1 MLIAFHKPYG
11 ILSQFNRNPD
21 EPEQRTLAEFDL
33 PKEVFPLGRLDMDSE
48 GLLLLT
54 DENDIVHR
62 LLHPKFRH
70 RRRYLAQVEGIPD
83 EAALEELRRGGV
95 EIRGYRTLPCRAKLL
110 KGEPD
115 LPPRDPPIRE
125 RADIPASWLSLE
137 IREGKNRQVRRMTA
151 AIGYPT
157 LRLVRIG
164 IGRFP
169 LDELAPGKWRE
180 LTDAE
185 RKLVFES

>member
-11 ILSQFNRNPD
+11 VLSQFNRNPD

-33 PKEVFPLGRLDMDSE
+33 PEEVFPIGRLDMDSE

-54 DENDIVHR
+54 DENEIVHR

-70 RRRYLAQVEGIPD
+70 RRRYLLQVEGAPE
-83 EAALEELRRGGV
+83 EADLEKLRRGGV
-95 EIRGYRTLPCRAKLL
+95 EIKGYKTLPCRAKVH

-115 LPPRDPPIRE
+115 FPPRDPPIRE
-125 RADIPASWLSLE
+125 RADIPATWLTMEL
-137 IREGKNRQVRRMTA
+137 REGKNRQVRRMTA

-157 LRLVRIG
+157 LRLVRVG
-164 IGRFP
+164 VGRFP
-169 LDELAPGKWRE
+169 LGDLKQGHWKELGSDERE
-180 LTDAE
+180 FL
-185 RKLVFES
+185 FQC

>member
-1 MLIAFHKPYG
+1 MLVAFHKPFG
-11 ILSQFNRNPD
+11 VLSQFNPNPD

-54 DENDIVHR
+54 DENDIVHQ

-70 RRRYLAQVEGIPD
+70 RRRYLVQVEGLPD
-83 EAALEELRRGGV
+83 DPSLEKLRRGGV
-95 EIRGYRTLPCRAKLL
+95 DIRGYRTLPCRAKLL

-115 LPPRDPPIRE
+115 LPPRNPPIRE
-125 RADIPASWLSLE
+125 RADIPASWLMLE
-137 IREGKNRQVRRMTA
+137 LREGKNRQARRMTA
-151 AIGYPT
+151 AVGYPA

-164 IGRFP
+164 IGRLP
-169 LDELAPGKWRE
+169 LDDLAPGKWRE
-180 LTDAE
+180 LTGEE
-185 RKLVFES
+185 RQMVFEK